1 MAVIVKSVDNI
12 NVGKI
17 VEVRQW
23 MGQHSKLG
31 HIWHVRSRGN
41 DLITE
46 YGAVGPECDCA
57 DDWLIP
63 LPPEVNDASNDA
75 VYDEPLKVAA

>member
-1 MAVIVKSVDNI
+1 MAIIVKSIDNV

-17 VEVRQW
+17 VQVRQW
-23 MGQHSKLG
+23 MGEHSKLG

-57 DDWLIP
+57 DDWLRP
-63 LPPEVNDASNDA
+63 LPPEALEAANEVH
-75 VYDEPLKVAA
+75 YEEPLKEAA